1 MKWYSQKGKS
11 GEYLYQVSMVDFE
24 DKTFVV
30 NDFPRDAIEF
40 FNAPYTSD
48 QNLENAFR
56 HEIHLPDGMF
66 PAAWLDMKERWT
78 TLGHKMKT
86 TIWTDVEVGTIWQNE
101 NLGGATEPKWD
112 WSIVQYEIVDRR
124 TCFWQCRDH
133 DHEDPS

>member
-1 MKWYSQKGKS
+1 MEQENNPYAPNAHITCHIHKDIFEESKKGTQKFEYEDYFAENSTPSAEPCTILKRYSQKGKS

-66 PAAWLDMKERWT
+66 PAAWLDLKER
-78 TLGHKMKT
+78 
-86 TIWTDVEVGTIWQNE
+86 
-101 NLGGATEPKWD
+101 
-112 WSIVQYEIVDRR
+112 
-124 TCFWQCRDH
+124 
-133 DHEDPS
+133 